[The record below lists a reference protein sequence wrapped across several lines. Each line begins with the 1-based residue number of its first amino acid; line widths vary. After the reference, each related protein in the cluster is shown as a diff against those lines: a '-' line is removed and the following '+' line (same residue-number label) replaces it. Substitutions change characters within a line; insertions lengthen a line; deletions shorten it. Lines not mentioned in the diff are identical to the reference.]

1 MIELGSL
8 MFEIGIIMLVA
19 FIGAMLLSK
28 LGLSLIIAYILIGMV
43 IGPNISFQIGGFS
56 YEGVIQ
62 DTALVNQLASI
73 GLILLLFF
81 VGLGF
86 SARKL
91 KKTKGPAA
99 IIAMLNLGIN
109 MFVGIAIGT
118 LLGWPLIDTIFLA
131 GVISM
136 SSSAVTAKSLIDLKK
151 LSSEDTEYLLGVVIV
166 ESFAAMFLLTVIHGL
181 VVRTEGPNSIIML
194 VVGVVTFL
202 AFFAFLAAWL
212 IPRVVKYIERIENE
226 EIFILF
232 ALGTVFLAAAL
243 AEILFIPA
251 IIGAFFIGMVFAD
264 TRLSERM
271 ATKMAPMRDV
281 FVAIFFIS
289 FGMMINPSM
298 FPSVFGILLMAVPLI
313 ILNDILI
320 TASLAYFVGFSSKG
334 AVFLGSSLIG
344 RNEESVFYSAI
355 GTNAIN
361 NNPTISH
368 DYGGRFLNPF
378 AGLLCIV
385 MSSLTPS
392 FMKRS
397 DRLTRFFSRILP
409 QYMKFGGKLV
419 AKTVK
424 SMVMPS
430 YLPLYRRNRKIVYAL
445 VAYVIFVIAL
455 IASGSILHI
464 ILSILIIP
472 VGYYMWKLFQDV
484 FEHPI
489 RNIRVSENL
498 MMPSYRKH
506 IENFVLGVIVG
517 GLVSIALVPALW
529 PYWWILSL
537 IVLMGYLTFVVV
549 SMKNIYLKLTGW
561 EEPKTVPERKGATT
575 NGFGPFKRE

>member
-1 MIELGSL
+1 MPD
-8 MFEIGIIMLVA
+8 
-19 FIGAMLLSK
+19 GATS
-28 LGLSLIIAYILIGMV
+28 V
-43 IGPNISFQIGGFS
+43 
-56 YEGVIQ
+56 
-62 DTALVNQLASI
+62 
-73 GLILLLFF
+73 
-81 VGLGF
+81 
-86 SARKL
+86 L
-91 KKTKGPAA
+91 K
-99 IIAMLNLGIN
+99 
-109 MFVGIAIGT
+109 
-118 LLGWPLIDTIFLA
+118 
-131 GVISM
+131 
-136 SSSAVTAKSLIDLKK
+136 
-151 LSSEDTEYLLGVVIV
+151 
-166 ESFAAMFLLTVIHGL
+166 
-181 VVRTEGPNSIIML
+181 
-194 VVGVVTFL
+194 
-202 AFFAFLAAWL
+202 
-212 IPRVVKYIERIENE
+212 E

-243 AEILFIPA
+243 AEVLFIPA

-361 NNPTISH
+361 NNPAISH

-397 DRLTRFFSRILP
+397 DGLTRFFSRILP
-409 QYMKFGGKLV
+409 RYMKFGGKLV

-445 VAYVIFVIAL
+445 IAYVVFVIAL
-455 IASGSILHI
+455 IASGSILHLV
-464 ILSILIIP
+464 LSILIIP
-472 VGYYMWKLFQDV
+472 VGYYMWKLFQDA

-489 RNIRVSENL
+489 RNIKVSENL

-517 GLVSIALVPALW
+517 GLVAIALVPALW
-529 PYWWILSL
+529 PYWWILSI
-537 IVLMGYLTFVVV
+537 IVLLGYMTFVVV

-561 EEPKTVPERKGATT
+561 EEPKKVPERKGAST
-575 NGFGPFKRE
+575 NGFGPFKRK